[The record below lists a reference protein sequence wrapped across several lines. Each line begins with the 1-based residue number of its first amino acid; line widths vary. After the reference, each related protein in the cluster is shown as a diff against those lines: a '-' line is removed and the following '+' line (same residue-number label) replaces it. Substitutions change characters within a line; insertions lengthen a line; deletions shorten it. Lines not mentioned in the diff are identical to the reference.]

1 MSKKKLQKF
10 CQLTQVIKS
19 YDPVFYNALDDLCL
33 LPLFRPALEGIT
45 FLYPVSNKIRKS
57 IITATYSKSPEDA
70 VKLVKA
76 LILRKFYSKPDEI
89 SNGSNALNQVVNVQN
104 GHWGTFKVKQ
114 ASDINY
120 FNHRGKISMF
130 LLEGDGDIPISGP
143 QAPRT
148 TSLKY
153 PNRNSS
159 RSISADGDDENESS
173 VVGGGFGCGCMCWPS
188 HRVTLAKKLAK
199 HYMSEKNK
207 KSNVYTKKVCA
218 QLGYL
223 EKHYPEIYNSD
234 KLVAHLGNEEIS
246 DSYLL
251 DMITPD
257 EVLCKIWQAFGKDSN
272 GLGAFNE
279 DSYTDSKGQKM
290 TYHERYLQTKQAA
303 ISKNGAFRDEASVSA
318 ELKRNLEEQKRL
330 LGEVVAVCDIRE
342 SLISSY
348 RNKKQLGK
356 DLFIVFTSVMK
367 EMWEHEFDMESFQH
381 YSYMATNVYTCCDD
395 MVNQEFNQFKDATL
409 HGNLLKSDVFKFVPW
424 TNPKVYVDAGY
435 TTGIYPKP
443 IDLKIYSLNNLVA
456 SITANKTG
464 GAASILSEFF

>member
-1 MSKKKLQKF
+1 MSKKKLQKYS
-10 CQLTQVIKS
+10 QLIQTIKS
-19 YDPVFYNALDDLCL
+19 YDEEFYQALDDLCL
-33 LPLFRPALEGIT
+33 LPLFKPGANGIT
-45 FLYPVSNKIRKS
+45 FLYPTDKVLRKS
-57 IITATYSKSPEDA
+57 IIDATYSKSPENA
-70 VKLVKA
+70 VKKVKA
-76 LILRKFYSKPDEI
+76 LILRGYYTKPEEI
-89 SNGSNALNQVVNVQN
+89 SNANNALNQIVNTVDQSWN
-104 GHWGTFKVKQ
+104 SFKISQ
-114 ASDINY
+114 ASDISY
-120 FNHRGKISMF
+120 VDPRSKIS
-130 LLEGDGDIPISGP
+130 LLILDGAGEIP
-143 QAPRT
+143 T
-148 TSLKY
+148 TGEQS
-153 PNRNSS
+153 NRMSKDNRPVRKTPSS
-159 RSISADGDDENESS
+159 YDRETDVI
-173 VVGGGFGCGCMCWPS
+173 GGGLGCGCMCFPS
-188 HRVTLAKKLAK
+188 HRVSLAKKLAK

-234 KLVAHLGNEEIS
+234 KLVMHLGNEEIS

-257 EVLCKIWQAFGKDSN
+257 EVLCKIWKAFGKDSN

-290 TYHERYLQTKQAA
+290 TYHERYLYAKQAA
-303 ISKNGAFRDEASVSA
+303 ISKNGAFKDEASVSA
-318 ELKRNLEEQKRL
+318 QLKHNLEEQKRL

-342 SLISSY
+342 ALISSY
-348 RNKKQLGK
+348 RNKKLLGK

-381 YSYMATNVYTCCDD
+381 YSYMAIHVYTCCDD

-424 TNPKVYVDAGY
+424 VNPKVYVDAGY

-464 GAASILSEFF
+464 GAGSILSEFF